1 MKKRLETLVKLGIF
15 ATIAMYFANK
25 FVESSAL
32 LRKLLKNNSGKYYH
46 WSKGAVYYTKQGS
59 GAPLLLIHDLY
70 PTSSSAEWNEV
81 I

>member
-32 LRKLLKNNSGKYYH
+32 LRK
-46 WSKGAVYYTKQGS
+46 T
-59 GAPLLLIHDLY
+59 
-70 PTSSSAEWNEV
+70 AEEITLESIITGHKVVSITQNREAARRSY
-81 I
+81 

>member
-32 LRKLLKNNSGKYYH
+32 LRKLLMNNSGKYYH

-70 PTSSSAEWNEV
+70 PTSSSA
-81 I
+81 